1 MKTIVVTGTSSG
13 IGHQIC
19 IQAAK
24 MNFHVISVSRNIEP
38 LKDISGIESFAIDIT
53 NKNSVDEFIANLKSK
68 KIKIDILI
76 NNAGYLVSE
85 LFGDT
90 TYDSFKKTFDVNVF
104 GLAEITRSLIPII
117 NSDGHVINISSI
129 GGVNGSKKFPGLSAY
144 SSSKAAVIALT
155 EVLAEEYQ
163 NGPSFNVLALGAV
176 QTKMLKE
183 AFPDYN
189 AETKPEEMAKYI
201 LDFAIS
207 GNKLFNGKLISVSN
221 SNP

>member
-38 LKDISGIESFAIDIT
+38 LKDIGGIESFAIDIT
-53 NKNSVDEFIANLKSK
+53 NKDSIDEFVANLKSR

-189 AETKPEEMAKYI
+189 ANTKPEEMAKYI
-201 LDFAIS
+201 LDFAIN

>member
-38 LKDISGIESFAIDIT
+38 LKDIGGIESFSIDIT
-53 NKNSVDEFIANLKSK
+53 NKDYVDEFITNLKSR

-155 EVLAEEYQ
+155 EVLAEEHQ

-201 LDFAIS
+201 LDFAIN

>member
-1 MKTIVVTGTSSG
+1 
-13 IGHQIC
+13 
-19 IQAAK
+19 

-38 LKDISGIESFAIDIT
+38 LKDIGGIESFSIDIT
-53 NKNSVDEFIANLKSK
+53 NKDSIDEFITNLKSR

-104 GLAEITRSLIPII
+104 GLVEITRSLIPII

-155 EVLAEEYQ
+155 EVLAEEHQ

-176 QTKMLKE
+176 QTKMLKD

-189 AETKPEEMAKYI
+189 VDTKPEEMAKYI
-201 LDFAIS
+201 LDFAIN

>member
-38 LKDISGIESFAIDIT
+38 LKDIGGIESFAIDIT
-53 NKNSVDEFIANLKSK
+53 NKDSVDEFIANLKSR

-155 EVLAEEYQ
+155 EVLAEEHQ

-201 LDFAIS
+201 LDFAIN

>member
-90 TYDSFKKTFDVNVF
+90 PYDSFKKTFDVNVF
-104 GLAEITRSLIPII
+104 GLVEITRSLIPII

-189 AETKPEEMAKYI
+189 AETKPEEMAKYC
-201 LDFAIS
+201 LLYTSDAADE
-207 GNKLFNGKLISVSN
+207 
-221 SNP
+221 

>member
-38 LKDISGIESFAIDIT
+38 LKDIGGIESFAIDIT
-53 NKNSVDEFIANLKSK
+53 NKDSVDEFIANLKSR

-189 AETKPEEMAKYI
+189 ADTKPEEMAKYI
-201 LDFAIS
+201 LDFAIN

>member
-38 LKDISGIESFAIDIT
+38 LKDIGGIESFAIDIT
-53 NKNSVDEFIANLKSK
+53 NKDSVDEFIANLKSK

-155 EVLAEEYQ
+155 EVLAEEHQ

-189 AETKPEEMAKYI
+189 VDTKPEEMAKYI
-201 LDFAIS
+201 LDFAIN

>member
-13 IGHQIC
+13 IGHEIC

-38 LKDISGIESFAIDIT
+38 LKDIGGIESFAIDIT
-53 NKNSVDEFIANLKSK
+53 NKDSVDEFIANLKSK

-189 AETKPEEMAKYI
+189 ADTKPEEMAKYI
-201 LDFAIS
+201 LDFAIN

>member
-24 MNFHVISVSRNIEP
+24 MNFHVISVSRNIKP
-38 LKDISGIESFAIDIT
+38 LKDIRGIESFAIDIT
-53 NKNSVDEFIANLKSK
+53 NKDSVDEFIANLKSK

-189 AETKPEEMAKYI
+189 ADTKPEEMAKYI
-201 LDFAIS
+201 LDFAIN

-221 SNP
+221 SNT

>member
-38 LKDISGIESFAIDIT
+38 LKDIGGIESFAIDIT
-53 NKNSVDEFIANLKSK
+53 NKDSVDEFIANLKSK

-155 EVLAEEYQ
+155 EVLAEEHQ

-183 AFPDYN
+183 AFPDYK
-189 AETKPEEMAKYI
+189 ADTKPEEMAKYI
-201 LDFAIS
+201 LDFAIN

>member
-38 LKDISGIESFAIDIT
+38 LKDIGGIESFSIDIT
-53 NKNSVDEFIANLKSK
+53 NKDSIDEFITNLKSR

-76 NNAGYLVSE
+76 NNAGYLENE
-85 LFGDT
+85 LFVDT

-155 EVLAEEYQ
+155 EVLAEEHQ

-183 AFPDYN
+183 AFPDYKVD
-189 AETKPEEMAKYI
+189 TKPEEMAKYI
-201 LDFAIS
+201 LDFAIN

>member
-38 LKDISGIESFAIDIT
+38 LKDIGGIESFAIDIT
-53 NKNSVDEFIANLKSK
+53 NKDSVDEFIANLKSR

-189 AETKPEEMAKYI
+189 ADTKPEEMAKYI
-201 LDFAIS
+201 LDFAIN
-207 GNKLFNGKLISVSN
+207 GNKLFLSLIHI
-221 SNP
+221 

>member
-1 MKTIVVTGTSSG
+1 MKTILVTGTSSG

-38 LKDISGIESFAIDIT
+38 LKDIGGIESFAIDIT

-189 AETKPEEMAKYI
+189 ADTKPEEMAKYI
-201 LDFAIS
+201 LDFAIN

>member
-24 MNFHVISVSRNIEP
+24 MNFHVISVSRNIVP
-38 LKDISGIESFAIDIT
+38 LKDIGGIESFAIDIT
-53 NKNSVDEFIANLKSK
+53 NKDSVDEFISNLKSK

-155 EVLAEEYQ
+155 EVLAEEHQ

-189 AETKPEEMAKYI
+189 VDTKPEEMAKYI
-201 LDFAIS
+201 LDFAIN

>member
-1 MKTIVVTGTSSG
+1 MKTIVITGTSSG

-24 MNFHVISVSRNIEP
+24 MNYYVISVSRNIEP
-38 LKDISGIESFAIDIT
+38 LKDIGGIESFAIDIT
-53 NKNSVDEFIANLKSK
+53 NKDSVDEYIANLKSR

-129 GGVNGSKKFPGLSAY
+129 GGVNGSKKFPGLSVY

-155 EVLAEEYQ
+155 EVLAEEHQ

-189 AETKPEEMAKYI
+189 ADTKPEEMAKYI
-201 LDFAIS
+201 LDFAIN

>member
-19 IQAAK
+19 TQAVK

-38 LKDISGIESFAIDIT
+38 LKDIGGIESFSIDIT
-53 NKNSVDEFIANLKSK
+53 NKDSIDEFITNLKSR

-76 NNAGYLVSE
+76 NNAGYLENE
-85 LFGDT
+85 LFVDT

-155 EVLAEEYQ
+155 EVLAEEHQ
-163 NGPSFNVLALGAV
+163 NGTSFNVLALGAV

-183 AFPDYN
+183 AFPDYKVDTN
-189 AETKPEEMAKYI
+189 PEEMAKYI
-201 LDFAIS
+201 LDSAIN

>member
-53 NKNSVDEFIANLKSK
+53 NKDSVDEFITNLKSR
-68 KIKIDILI
+68 KIEIDILI
-76 NNAGYLVSE
+76 NNAGYLVSQ

-104 GLAEITRSLIPII
+104 GLVEITRSLIPII
-117 NSDGHVINISSI
+117 NSNGHVINISSI

-155 EVLAEEYQ
+155 EVLAEEHQ

-189 AETKPEEMAKYI
+189 ADTKPEEMAKYI
-201 LDFAIS
+201 LDFAIN

>member
-13 IGHQIC
+13 IGFEIC
-19 IQAAK
+19 TQAAK
-24 MNFHVISVSRNIEP
+24 LNHKVISISRNKEP
-38 LKDISGIESFAIDIT
+38 LKDISGIESYSIDIT
-53 NKNSVDEFIANLKSK
+53 KKSSINRFINDLKNKEIE
-68 KIKIDILI
+68 IDILI
-76 NNAGYLVSE
+76 NNAGYLANE
-85 LFGDT
+85 LFKDT
-90 TYDSFKKTFDVNVF
+90 TYESFKTTFDVNIF
-104 GLAEITRSLIPII
+104 GLAEITRSLIPYI
-117 NSDGHVINISSI
+117 NKEGHVINISSI
-129 GGVNGSKKFPGLSAY
+129 GGVNGSKKFPGISVY

-163 NGPSFNVLALGAV
+163 EGPSFNVLALGAV

-189 AETKPEEMAKYI
+189 VNTKSDEMAKYI
-201 LDFAIS
+201 IDFAIN

>member
-38 LKDISGIESFAIDIT
+38 LKDIGGIESFATDIT
-53 NKNSVDEFIANLKSK
+53 NKDSVDEFIANLKSR

-90 TYDSFKKTFDVNVF
+90 TYESFKKTFDVNVF

-155 EVLAEEYQ
+155 EVLAEEHQ

-189 AETKPEEMAKYI
+189 VDTKPEEMAKYI
-201 LDFAIS
+201 LDFAIN

>member
-38 LKDISGIESFAIDIT
+38 LKDIGGIESFAIDIT

-68 KIKIDILI
+68 KINIDILI

-189 AETKPEEMAKYI
+189 ADTKPEEMAKYI
-201 LDFAIS
+201 LDFAIN